1 MKRLLV
7 SAAVLPLL
15 YAASAH
21 AETKISTAT
30 TAPVKT
36 STIASGQPDHL
47 TIDTAGS
54 IAPTVAG
61 PAVTVDSSNAVINNG
76 SITFTGVNG
85 ATGIQVNPGVATAIT
100 NAGTISVVEDYTAT
114 DTDSDGDIDGP
125 FAQGSARY
133 GIRVLSPGTVGSITN
148 SGSVSIEGNDSGG
161 ISVEGRLTGSLTST
175 GAVGVVGDRGVGVR
189 ADSVSGDVK
198 ILGAVQVQGEG
209 SVAVRLGDVD
219 GAVALQG
226 AISSTGYRS
235 SDRLT
240 DTVRAKLD
248 ADDLKQG
255 GGAVIITGNVGKG
268 ILLDRPPTDS
278 STTDTDEDKDGIT
291 DSAES
296 TAAIASYG
304 AAPAIAIGGA
314 SATTIGVVGTGD
326 LAYGFVNKGTVTGN
340 GVNDGVAGVAL
351 RIGQAGGGV
360 VTVQGGLNNIAGAT
374 IVGRSYLA
382 QSTAVLLNTNAV
394 VPAIKNAGTI
404 GSEQNG
410 GLHDARAIVD
420 LSGTL
425 TLVENSGAI
434 RAVVNTATGVTQTGK
449 AIAIDLSANTTGT
462 TVRQALVNS
471 TDTPAIA
478 GDVLFGSGA
487 DRLELLGGIFAGN
500 MTFGAGAD
508 SLIIDGGATAAGRIS
523 DSDGKLAIDV
533 RNGRLTVANTE
544 TVTITSLNL
553 GAKGVLAV
561 NVDPTITNT
570 RLNVTGAA
578 VVETGAQVNVTLTS
592 ISRGAKSFQI
602 VQAQSLT
609 VGQAGATLAGAP
621 FLYNANLRA
630 DTAAG
635 ALYVDLRP
643 KTATELG
650 LNRSGAEAYNAV
662 FASLDKDDAIEQAFL
677 AQTTQAGFEGLYDQ
691 MLPDHSGGIMM
702 SAAAISS
709 AVSSAVAQPMA
720 IDRSSGSGV
729 WAQEVAFNIRRDR
742 QDAAGFKSQ
751 GFGFAAGWDL
761 QGEANALGANV
772 SFVTTDVKDRGA
784 AADEETSMNLFGA
797 GLYWRLDGGPLQ
809 AAVRGGV
816 GYAFF
821 DGDRRLE
828 SSTLSLKADSKW
840 NAWMVDA
847 YAGASYTVQMGSLYA
862 RPEISASYLRLAE
875 DGYKEKNGGA
885 GFNLIVDKRTGDMLT
900 GEALLA
906 IGWKFGDDVYFAP
919 EIKAGYRTKLA
930 GGPSKTTAHFEGGE
944 DFTLD
949 PEDVFKG
956 GAVARIGFRG
966 GASRVLY
973 DVNAGGTMDGDY
985 QEYDIRGTVRFQ
997 F

>member
-21 AETKISTAT
+21 AETKITTAT

-36 STIASGQPDHL
+36 STAASGQPDHL
-47 TIDTAGS
+47 TIDAAGS

-85 ATGIQVNPGVATAIT
+85 ATGVQVNGGVATAIT
-100 NAGTISVVEDYTAT
+100 NAGTISVAEDYTAT
-114 DTDSDGDIDGP
+114 DTDSDGDVDGP
-125 FAQGSARY
+125 FAQGSARF
-133 GIRVLSPGTVGSITN
+133 GIRVLSPGATGNVVN
-148 SGSVSIEGNDSGG
+148 SGTVTIEGNDSGA
-161 ISVEGRLTGSLTST
+161 ISLEGRLTGSLTSS
-175 GAVGVVGDRGVGVR
+175 GAVAVLGDRSVGVR
-189 ADSVSGDVK
+189 ADAVSGDVK

-209 SVAVRLGDVD
+209 TVAVRLGDVD

-235 SDRLT
+235 TDRLA
-240 DTVRAKLD
+240 DAARAKLD

-255 GGAVIITGNVGKG
+255 GGAVVITGNVGKG

-278 STTDTDEDKDGIT
+278 STTDTDEDKDGVT
-291 DSAES
+291 DTAEG

-326 LAYGFVNKGTVTGN
+326 LAYGFVNKGSVTGN
-340 GVNDGVAGVAL
+340 GVNDGIAGTAL

-360 VTVQGGLNNIAGAT
+360 VTVQGGINNISGAT

-382 QSTAVLLNTNAV
+382 QSTAVLVNANAV
-394 VPAIKNAGTI
+394 VPALKNAGTI
-404 GSEQNG
+404 GAEQNG

-420 LSGTL
+420 LSGSL
-425 TLVENSGAI
+425 KLIENSGAI
-434 RAVVNTATGVTQTGK
+434 RAVVNPATGVTQTGK
-449 AIAIDLSANTTGT
+449 AIAIDLSANTTGA

-471 TDTPAIA
+471 TDTPAIG

-487 DRLELLGGIFAGN
+487 DRLELLAGTFAGN
-500 MTFGAGAD
+500 MTFGGGAD
-508 SLIIDGGATAAGRIS
+508 TLILDGGATAAGRIS
-523 DSDGKLAIDV
+523 DSDGKLAIEV

-544 TVTITSLNL
+544 TVTVSSLNL

-561 NVDPTITNT
+561 KVDPTLTNT
-570 RLNVTGAA
+570 RLNVAGAA
-578 VVETGAQVNVTLTS
+578 VVETGAQVNVTLTA
-592 ISRGAKSFQI
+592 ISRGARSYQI

-621 FLYNANLRA
+621 FLYSANLRA
-630 DTAAG
+630 DTTAG

-643 KTATELG
+643 KTASELG
-650 LNRSGAEAYNAV
+650 LNRSGSQAYDAV

-677 AQTTQAGFEGLYDQ
+677 AQTTQAGFQGLYDQ
-691 MLPDHSGGIMM
+691 MLPDHSGGVLM
-702 SAAAISS
+702 SAAAISA
-709 AVSSAVAQPMA
+709 AVSGAVAQPMA
-720 IDRSSGSGV
+720 IDRSSGTGM

-751 GFGFAAGWDL
+751 GFGFAAGMDL
-761 QGEANALGANV
+761 QGEATALGANV

-784 AADEETSMNLFGA
+784 AAGEEVSMNLVGA

-828 SSTLSLKADSKW
+828 SPTLSLRADSKW

-847 YAGASYTVQMGSLYA
+847 YAGVSYEMQVGSFYA
-862 RPEISASYLRLAE
+862 RPELSASYLRLAE
-875 DGYKEKNGGA
+875 DGYKEKNGGS

-906 IGWKFGDDVYFAP
+906 LGWKFGDETYFAP
-919 EIKAGYRTKLA
+919 EIKAGYRAKLA
-930 GGPSKTTAHFEGGE
+930 GGPAKTTAHFDGGA

-956 GAVARIGFRG
+956 GAVVRAGFRG

-973 DVNAGGTMDGDY
+973 AVNAGGTMDGDY
-985 QEYDIRGTVRFQ
+985 REYDVRVTVRFQ